1 MTIGSVRIPVNLKVI
16 AEEDDTFLL
25 GMDWFNQYRVILI
38 TKKKELIF
46 TSEGQDFRTYVKS
59 EKVKKPTIFYVT
71 VVKESDDEPEV
82 DIPIIEEEH
91 WAEEFPE
98 AD

>member
-1 MTIGSVRIPVNLKVI
+1 
-16 AEEDDTFLL
+16 
-25 GMDWFNQYRVILI
+25 MDWFNQYRVILN

-46 TSEGQDFRTYVKS
+46 TSESQDFRTYMKS

-71 VVKESDDEPEV
+71 VIEESDDEPEV
-82 DIPIIEEEH
+82 DISIIEEER
-91 WAEEFPE
+91 WMEEFPE

>member
-1 MTIGSVRIPVNLKVI
+1 MVYNPRSSPRILANSHGP
-16 AEEDDTFLL
+16 
-25 GMDWFNQYRVILI
+25 WFNQYEIILNI
-38 TKKKELIF
+38 KKKELIF

-71 VVKESDDEPEV
+71 VVEESEDEPEV
-82 DIPIIEEEH
+82 DIPIIEEER
-91 WAEEFPE
+91 WMEEFPE